1 MGNRQMPDI
10 NLNIG
15 GRSFAVACPEGEEA
29 SLEAA
34 AQILSADAR
43 TLVEQSKTL
52 SESQMLLISGLMS
65 ADRAISIQEDLKK
78 AEVEINN
85 LKLKI
90 EEGSMEKSI
99 DDDKLSSLNLT
110 TELYERLSKLSLKAE
125 SLADS
130 LEKK

>member
-1 MGNRQMPDI
+1 MPDI

-65 ADRAISIQEDLKK
+65 ADRAISIQENLKK

-90 EEGSMEKSI
+90 EEGSMKKSI
-99 DDDKLSSLNLT
+99 DDDKLSSSNLT

>member
-1 MGNRQMPDI
+1 MPDI

-99 DDDKLSSLNLT
+99 DDGKLSSSNLT

>member
-1 MGNRQMPDI
+1 MPDI

-78 AEVEINN
+78 AEVEVNN

-90 EEGSMEKSI
+90 EKGSLDESAY
-99 DDDKLSSLNLT
+99 DEELGTSNLT
-110 TELYERLSKLSLKAE
+110 TELYERLSKLSVEAE
-125 SLADS
+125 NLADS

>member
-1 MGNRQMPDI
+1 MPDI

-43 TLVEQSKTL
+43 TLVEQSKNL

-78 AEVEINN
+78 AEVEVNN

-90 EEGSMEKSI
+90 EKGSLAQSTDNEEPGMS
-99 DDDKLSSLNLT
+99 KLT
-110 TELYERLSKLSLKAE
+110 AELYERLSKLSLEAE
-125 SLADS
+125 NLADS

>member
-1 MGNRQMPDI
+1 MPDI

-65 ADRAISIQEDLKK
+65 ADRAISIQENLKK
-78 AEVEINN
+78 AEIEINN

-99 DDDKLSSLNLT
+99 DDDKLSSSNLT

>member
-1 MGNRQMPDI
+1 MPDI

-43 TLVEQSKTL
+43 TLVEQSKNL

-78 AEVEINN
+78 AEVEVNN

-90 EEGSMEKSI
+90 EKGSLDESTY
-99 DDDKLSSLNLT
+99 DEELGTSNLT
-110 TELYERLSKLSLKAE
+110 TELYERLSKLSGEAE
-125 SLADS
+125 NLADS

>member
-1 MGNRQMPDI
+1 MPDI
-10 NLNIG
+10 NLSIG

-43 TLVEQSKTL
+43 TLVEQSKNL

-78 AEVEINN
+78 AEVEVNN

-90 EEGSMEKSI
+90 EKGSLDESAY
-99 DDDKLSSLNLT
+99 DEELGTSNLT
-110 TELYERLSKLSLKAE
+110 TELYERLSKLSVEAE
-125 SLADS
+125 NLADS

>member
-1 MGNRQMPDI
+1 MPDI

-90 EEGSMEKSI
+90 EEGSKEKSI
-99 DDDKLSSLNLT
+99 DDDKLSSSNLT

>member
-1 MGNRQMPDI
+1 MPDI
-10 NLNIG
+10 NLSIG

-99 DDDKLSSLNLT
+99 DDDKLSSSNLT

>member
-1 MGNRQMPDI
+1 MPDI

-43 TLVEQSKTL
+43 TLVEQSKNL

-78 AEVEINN
+78 AEVEVNN

-90 EEGSMEKSI
+90 EKGSLDESTY
-99 DDDKLSSLNLT
+99 DEELGTSNLT
-110 TELYERLSKLSLKAE
+110 TELHERLSKLSVEAE
-125 SLADS
+125 NLADS

>member
-1 MGNRQMPDI
+1 MGNKKMPDI

-15 GRSFAVACPEGEEA
+15 GRSFAVACPEGEES

-34 AQILSADAR
+34 AQILSADAK
-43 TLVEQSKTL
+43 TLVEQSKNL

-78 AEVEINN
+78 AEVEINI

-90 EEGSMEKSI
+90 EEGSVDKSTN
-99 DDDKLSSLNLT
+99 DDKLGSSNLRAD
-110 TELYERLSKLSLKAE
+110 LYQRLSKLSVEAE
-125 SLADS
+125 DLADS

>member
-1 MGNRQMPDI
+1 MPDI
-10 NLNIG
+10 KLNIG

-34 AQILSADAR
+34 AQILGADAR
-43 TLVEQSKTL
+43 TLVEQSKNL

-78 AEVEINN
+78 AEVEVNN

-90 EEGSMEKSI
+90 EKGFLAEST
-99 DDDKLSSLNLT
+99 DDEEPGTSKLTS
-110 TELYERLSKLSLKAE
+110 ELYERLSKLSVEAE
-125 SLADS
+125 NLADS

>member
-1 MGNRQMPDI
+1 MPDI

-99 DDDKLSSLNLT
+99 DDDKLSSSNLT
-110 TELYERLSKLSLKAE
+110 TELYERLTKLSLKAE

>member
-1 MGNRQMPDI
+1 MGNRQLPDK

-43 TLVEQSKTL
+43 TLVELSKTL

-99 DDDKLSSLNLT
+99 DDDKLSSSNLT

>member
-1 MGNRQMPDI
+1 MPDI
-10 NLNIG
+10 NLSIG

-43 TLVEQSKTL
+43 TLVEQSKNL

-99 DDDKLSSLNLT
+99 DDDKLSSSNLT

>member
-65 ADRAISIQEDLKK
+65 ADRAISIQENLKK

-99 DDDKLSSLNLT
+99 DDDKLSSSNLT

>member
-1 MGNRQMPDI
+1 MPDI

-43 TLVEQSKTL
+43 NLVEQSKTL

-99 DDDKLSSLNLT
+99 DDDKLSSSNLT

>member
-1 MGNRQMPDI
+1 MPDI

-78 AEVEINN
+78 AEVEIKN

-90 EEGSMEKSI
+90 EEGSMERSI
-99 DDDKLSSLNLT
+99 DDDKLSSSNLT

>member
-1 MGNRQMPDI
+1 MPDI
-10 NLNIG
+10 NLRIG

-43 TLVEQSKTL
+43 TLVEQSKNL

-78 AEVEINN
+78 AKVEVNN

-90 EEGSMEKSI
+90 EKGSLDESTY
-99 DDDKLSSLNLT
+99 DEELGTSNLT
-110 TELYERLSKLSLKAE
+110 TELYDRLSKLSVEAE
-125 SLADS
+125 NLADS

>member
-1 MGNRQMPDI
+1 MPDI

-34 AQILSADAR
+34 AQILSADAG
-43 TLVEQSKTL
+43 TLVEQSKNL

-78 AEVEINN
+78 AEVEVNN

-90 EEGSMEKSI
+90 EKGSLAEST
-99 DDDKLSSLNLT
+99 DDEEPGTSKLTS
-110 TELYERLSKLSLKAE
+110 ELYERLITLSLEAE
-125 SLADS
+125 NLADS
-130 LEKK
+130 LEQK

>member
-1 MGNRQMPDI
+1 MPDI

-90 EEGSMEKSI
+90 EEGSMEKSV
-99 DDDKLSSLNLT
+99 DDDKLSSSNLT

>member
-1 MGNRQMPDI
+1 MGKRQMPDI

-99 DDDKLSSLNLT
+99 DDDKLSSSNLT

>member
-1 MGNRQMPDI
+1 MPDI

-43 TLVEQSKTL
+43 NLVEQSKTL

-90 EEGSMEKSI
+90 EEGSKEKSI
-99 DDDKLSSLNLT
+99 DDDKLSSSNLT

>member
-1 MGNRQMPDI
+1 MPDI

-99 DDDKLSSLNLT
+99 DDDKLSSSNLT
-110 TELYERLSKLSLKAE
+110 TELYERLSNLSLNAE

>member
-1 MGNRQMPDI
+1 MPDI

-78 AEVEINN
+78 AEIEINN

-99 DDDKLSSLNLT
+99 DDDKLSSSNLT

>member
-1 MGNRQMPDI
+1 MPDI

-43 TLVEQSKTL
+43 TLVEQSKNL

-65 ADRAISIQEDLKK
+65 ADKAISIQEDLKK
-78 AEVEINN
+78 AEVEVNN

-90 EEGSMEKSI
+90 EKGSLDESTY
-99 DDDKLSSLNLT
+99 DEELGTSNLT
-110 TELYERLSKLSLKAE
+110 TELYERLSKLSVEAE
-125 SLADS
+125 NLADS

>member
-78 AEVEINN
+78 AEIEINN

>member
-1 MGNRQMPDI
+1 MPDI

-43 TLVEQSKTL
+43 TLVEQSKNL

-78 AEVEINN
+78 AEVEVNN

-90 EEGSMEKSI
+90 EKVSLAESI
-99 DDDKLSSLNLT
+99 DDEEPATSKLT
-110 TELYERLSKLSLKAE
+110 AELYERLSKLSVEAE
-125 SLADS
+125 NLADS

>member
-90 EEGSMEKSI
+90 EEGSMEKII
-99 DDDKLSSLNLT
+99 DDDKLSSSNLT

>member
-43 TLVEQSKTL
+43 TLVEQSKNL

-78 AEVEINN
+78 AEVEVNN

-90 EEGSMEKSI
+90 EKGSLDESTY
-99 DDDKLSSLNLT
+99 DEELGTSNLT
-110 TELYERLSKLSLKAE
+110 TELHERLSKLSVEAE
-125 SLADS
+125 NLADS

>member
-1 MGNRQMPDI
+1 MPDI

-99 DDDKLSSLNLT
+99 DDDKLSSSNLT
-110 TELYERLSKLSLKAE
+110 TELYERLNKLSLKAE

>member
-1 MGNRQMPDI
+1 MPDI

-43 TLVEQSKTL
+43 TLVEQSKNL

-78 AEVEINN
+78 AEVEVNN

-90 EEGSMEKSI
+90 EKGSLDESAYDEELGI
-99 DDDKLSSLNLT
+99 SNLT
-110 TELYERLSKLSLKAE
+110 TELYKRLNKLSVEAE
-125 SLADS
+125 NLADS

>member
-1 MGNRQMPDI
+1 MPDI

-43 TLVEQSKTL
+43 TLVDQSKTL

-65 ADRAISIQEDLKK
+65 ADRAISTQEDLKK

-99 DDDKLSSLNLT
+99 DDDKLSSSNLT

>member
-99 DDDKLSSLNLT
+99 DDDKLSSSNLI

>member
-34 AQILSADAR
+34 AQILSADAS

-99 DDDKLSSLNLT
+99 DDDKLSSSNLT

>member
-1 MGNRQMPDI
+1 MPDI

-78 AEVEINN
+78 AEIEINN

-99 DDDKLSSLNLT
+99 DDDKLSSSNLT
-110 TELYERLSKLSLKAE
+110 KELYERLSKLSLKAE

>member
-1 MGNRQMPDI
+1 MPDI

-15 GRSFAVACPEGEEA
+15 GRSFAVSCPEGEEA

-43 TLVEQSKTL
+43 TLVEQSKNL

-78 AEVEINN
+78 AEVEVNN

-90 EEGSMEKSI
+90 EKGSLADST
-99 DDDKLSSLNLT
+99 DDEEPGMSKLT
-110 TELYERLSKLSLKAE
+110 AELYERLSKLSVEAE
-125 SLADS
+125 NLADS